1 MLSLVVAQGFSPDE
15 RLHCTVYWNLSNLGK
30 FLPLVLPP
38 TVLGFYLLMAIGG
51 GSFIGRW
58 YKDIFNKTLAFSF
71 QGLVAGIEH
80 DAIMSTVTVL
90 HADQFFKSLIDREE
104 IDGLRL
110 QAGDDAVLEA
120 KSSDVILFKIWN

>member
-1 MLSLVVAQGFSPDE
+1 M
-15 RLHCTVYWNLSNLGK
+15 
-30 FLPLVLPP
+30 PLVLPP

-58 YKDIFNKTLAFSF
+58 YEDIFNKTLAFSF
-71 QGLVAGIEH
+71 QWLVVGIEH

-110 QAGDDAVLEA
+110 QAGDDAVLGA